1 MKKIVK
7 STIVKLPTFL
17 RWMRVLSVK
26 KRRILVVVFKLDER
40 KIVSLCEDAH
50 FLVIILARQP
60 RIPLLIIKVSVYRHA
75 EKEWLGVHLSQG
87 AQEQL

>member
-1 MKKIVK
+1 MKEIVK
-7 STIVKLPTFL
+7 STIVKRPTFL

-40 KIVSLCEDAH
+40 KIVSLREGAH
-50 FLVIILARQP
+50 FFVIILARQP
-60 RIPLLIIKVSVYRHA
+60 RIPLLIIKASVHRHA
-75 EKEWLGVHLSQG
+75 EKEWPGVHLSQS